1 MRAMLRL
8 AWRNLRTRPVRSLLA
23 LCGLTVAIAG
33 MVGLF
38 SVAEGL
44 ESTFK
49 KTFDRIP
56 GLIVMQP
63 GAPIPLFSRLPAA
76 WGDELRALPGVRRVN
91 PEVWARAHL
100 INGKPTISP
109 PRFLFGTTISETV
122 RLQSQVYRDNMVAG
136 RFLVDTDAGT
146 RNVVISR
153 QIAEEFR
160 VDVGGRLIVDSLTFN
175 VVGIYHTGSLLLD
188 IAILIDID
196 EVRKASR
203 VATDTVCVYYI
214 EPLDVADNDALIQ
227 RVRDTF
233 RGRPLT
239 AWNPSSASAMEFVAD
254 ASPNP
259 LLRAVLA
266 IVGGFSDLV
275 STRRSTR
282 PAPPER
288 ASNSTSDDPPESPAV
303 PDGSDLPLEVR
314 SAADY
319 ADELRKIS
327 ADLDL
332 FLLIMTSIGVVI
344 AVLGIVNTMLMS
356 VTERF
361 IEFGILKANGW
372 SDRDVLT
379 LICCESALLGMGGGV
394 LGAASGWVA
403 TELVNARWP
412 DRIHLYASPPLLAF
426 SLCFSLVVGVLGGLY
441 PAIWASRLMP
451 MDAIRRG

>member
-1 MRAMLRL
+1 MRAMIQL

-44 ESTFK
+44 ESTFR

-100 INGKPTISP
+100 VNGKPTISP
-109 PRFLFGTTISETV
+109 PRFLFGTTIPETV
-122 RLQSQVYRDNMVAG
+122 RLQSQVYRDNIVSG
-136 RFLVDTDAGT
+136 RFLVDADTGS

-153 QIAEEFR
+153 QIAEEFK
-160 VDVGGRLIVDSLTFN
+160 VDVGGRLVVDGLPLDI
-175 VVGIYHTGSLLLD
+175 VGIYHTGSLLLD
-188 IAILIDID
+188 IAILMDIN
-196 EVRKASR
+196 EVRKAGR
-203 VATDTVCVYYI
+203 VSADTVCVYYI
-214 EPLDVADNDALIQ
+214 EPLNVAENDALIQ
-227 RVRDTF
+227 RVRETF
-233 RGRPLT
+233 RGRPLD
-239 AWNPSSASAMEFVAD
+239 AWNPASASAMEFVAD

-259 LLRAVLA
+259 FLRAVLA
-266 IVGGFSDLV
+266 IVGGFSNV
-275 STRRSTR
+275 FATPR
-282 PAPPER
+282 PAPPR
-288 ASNSTSDDPPESPAV
+288 DDSPEPSPASA
-303 PDGSDLPLEVR
+303 DSSDLPLEVR

-379 LICCESALLGMGGGV
+379 LICCESALLGLGGGV
-394 LGAASGWVA
+394 LGAASGWAA

-426 SLCFSLVVGVLGGLY
+426 SLAFSLIVGVLGGLY

>member
-1 MRAMLRL
+1 
-8 AWRNLRTRPVRSLLA
+8 
-23 LCGLTVAIAG
+23 
-33 MVGLF
+33 
-38 SVAEGL
+38 
-44 ESTFK
+44 
-49 KTFDRIP
+49 
-56 GLIVMQP
+56 MQP

-100 INGKPTISP
+100 INGKATISP
-109 PRFLFGTTISETV
+109 PRFLFGTTIPETV
-122 RLQSQVYRDNMVAG
+122 QLQSQVYRDNIVEG
-136 RFLVDTDAGT
+136 RFLTASDEGQ

-153 QIAEEFR
+153 QIAEEFKVGVGDKLV
-160 VDVGGRLIVDSLTFN
+160 VDGLPLDII
-175 VVGIYHTGSLLLD
+175 GIYHTGSLLLD
-188 IAILIDID
+188 IAILMDID
-196 EVRKASR
+196 EVRKAGR
-203 VATDTVCVYYI
+203 VSADTVCVYYI
-214 EPLDVADNDALIQ
+214 EPVDVAENDALIQ

-233 RGRPLT
+233 RGRPLD
-239 AWNPSSASAMEFVAD
+239 AWNPASASAMEFVAD

-266 IVGGFSDLV
+266 IVGGFSNALAPSAV
-275 STRRSTR
+275 APSRGGQGARPPRTR
-282 PAPPER
+282 P
-288 ASNSTSDDPPESPAV
+288 SDESAAGDNAAHPFQPMGGV
-303 PDGSDLPLEVR
+303 SSDGSESPLEVR

-379 LICCESALLGMGGGV
+379 LICCESALLGAGGGM
-394 LGAASGWVA
+394 LGSLAGWIA
-403 TELVNARWP
+403 TEMVNARWP

-426 SLCFSLVVGVLGGLY
+426 SFAFSLVVGILGGLY
-441 PAIWASRLMP
+441 PAVWASRLMP
-451 MDAIRRG
+451 MDSIRRG

>member
-1 MRAMLRL
+1 M
-8 AWRNLRTRPVRSLLA
+8 
-23 LCGLTVAIAG
+23 
-33 MVGLF
+33 
-38 SVAEGL
+38 
-44 ESTFK
+44 
-49 KTFDRIP
+49 
-56 GLIVMQP
+56 
-63 GAPIPLFSRLPAA
+63 
-76 WGDELRALPGVRRVN
+76 N

-100 INGKPTISP
+100 INGKATISP
-109 PRFLFGTTISETV
+109 PRFLFGTTIPETV
-122 RLQSQVYRDNMVAG
+122 QLQSQVYRDNIVDG
-136 RFLVDTDAGT
+136 RFLTAADAGQ
-146 RNVVISR
+146 RNVVVSR
-153 QIAEEFR
+153 QIAEEFKIG
-160 VDVGGRLIVDSLTFN
+160 VGGRLVVDGLPLD

-188 IAILIDID
+188 IAILMDID
-196 EVRKASR
+196 EVRKAGR
-203 VATDTVCVYYI
+203 VSSDTVCVYYI
-214 EPLDVADNDALIQ
+214 EPLDVADNDALIR

-233 RGRPLT
+233 RGRPLD
-239 AWNPSSASAMEFVAD
+239 AWNPASASAMEFVAD

-266 IVGGFSDLV
+266 IVGGFSNALAPPRFDQKA
-275 STRRSTR
+275 R
-282 PAPPER
+282 PAPKVPTDESAADP
-288 ASNSTSDDPPESPAV
+288 ASRPFQPSGDASA
-303 PDGSDLPLEVR
+303 DGSELPLEVR

-379 LICCESALLGMGGGV
+379 LICCESALLGAGGGV
-394 LGAASGWVA
+394 LGSLAGWMA

-426 SLCFSLVVGVLGGLY
+426 SFAFSLVVGILGGLY
-441 PAIWASRLMP
+441 PAVWASRLMP
-451 MDAIRRG
+451 MDSIRRG